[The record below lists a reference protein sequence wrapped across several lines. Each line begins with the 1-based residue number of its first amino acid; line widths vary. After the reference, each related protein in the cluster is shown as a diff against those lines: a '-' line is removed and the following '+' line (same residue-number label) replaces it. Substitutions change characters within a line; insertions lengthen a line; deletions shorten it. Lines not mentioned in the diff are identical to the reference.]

1 MFIVKCL
8 STVLCYK
15 PQKSTCD
22 PHGRTVSPHDGLFA
36 FVGQRHWRLW
46 TSLTET
52 ALWPQVLLSIS
63 VCCLH
68 PVFLP
73 SLLTEAGACTARYDA
88 SSFPRLPSYSPT
100 QISSLIRPCMF
111 QLTLASDLDQVES
124 NPKRLFIS
132 CFDLFLG
139 HGAGWTREFCLVSAH
154 CTSCKQAKV
163 VPGQERRRPGWKAS
177 FKEDPLG

>member
-1 MFIVKCL
+1 MAPLDLFDRDSSVAPSSLVHQSVLFTPSL
-8 STVLCYK
+8 S
-15 PQKSTCD
+15 P
-22 PHGRTVSPHDGLFA
+22 VSPSRRLGLA
-36 FVGQRHWRLW
+36 QRAMR
-46 TSLTET
+46 
-52 ALWPQVLLSIS
+52 
-63 VCCLH
+63 
-68 PVFLP
+68 
-73 SLLTEAGACTARYDA
+73 A

-100 QISSLIRPCMF
+100 QISSLIIPCMF

-139 HGAGWTREFCLVSAH
+139 HGAVWTREFCLVSAH

-163 VPGQERRRPGWKAS
+163 VPGQERRLPGWKES

>member
-1 MFIVKCL
+1 MAPLDLFDRDSSVVPSSLVHQSVLFTPSL
-8 STVLCYK
+8 S
-15 PQKSTCD
+15 P
-22 PHGRTVSPHDGLFA
+22 VSPSRRLGLA
-36 FVGQRHWRLW
+36 QHAMR
-46 TSLTET
+46 
-52 ALWPQVLLSIS
+52 
-63 VCCLH
+63 
-68 PVFLP
+68 
-73 SLLTEAGACTARYDA
+73 A

-100 QISSLIRPCMF
+100 QISSLIIPCMF

-163 VPGQERRRPGWKAS
+163 VPGQERWLPGWKAS

>member
-1 MFIVKCL
+1 MMV
-8 STVLCYK
+8 
-15 PQKSTCD
+15 
-22 PHGRTVSPHDGLFA
+22 
-36 FVGQRHWRLW
+36 
-46 TSLTET
+46 
-52 ALWPQVLLSIS
+52 
-63 VCCLH
+63 CLH
-68 PVFLP
+68 LWVRDTGASGPLRQRQLCGPKFSCTPVCAVYTQSFSRL
-73 SLLTEAGACTARYDA
+73 SLRRLGLALRAMMA

>member
-1 MFIVKCL
+1 MMV
-8 STVLCYK
+8 
-15 PQKSTCD
+15 
-22 PHGRTVSPHDGLFA
+22 
-36 FVGQRHWRLW
+36 
-46 TSLTET
+46 
-52 ALWPQVLLSIS
+52 
-63 VCCLH
+63 CLH
-68 PVFLP
+68 LWVRDTGASGPLRQRQLCGPKFSCTPVCAVYTQSFSRL
-73 SLLTEAGACTARYDA
+73 SLRRLGLALRAMMA

-163 VPGQERRRPGWKAS
+163 VPGQSGGFQGGKRASKKTLWVKLSKPSCFRRVV
-177 FKEDPLG
+177 